1 MKFALRFDFRNP
13 DMSGTT
19 MADRYAAALDMAA
32 WADRLGCTRIT
43 VSEHH
48 GSPDGYLPSPIPML
62 AAMAARTSD
71 VRFLIAALIAPFH
84 DPLRLAEDLIVLDNL
99 SWGRVDLIAAGGYVD
114 EEFALFDVPMRE
126 RAGRVTEAVH
136 TLKAAFTGEPF
147 AYRGRI
153 VHLTPAPFRP
163 GGPSVLLGGSSEP
176 AARRAA
182 RIADG
187 FVPSVPEVWEFYRD
201 EVQRLGRPD
210 PGPGPVGGNRV
221 VALAEDPEKGW
232 EQMAPYF
239 LHETNAY
246 GAWQARADVAAP
258 YRTVADSAALRATGQ
273 YRVLT
278 PDQFVAEQQ
287 ASTSPFVQF
296 HPLCGGMPM
305 ELAWSSL
312 RLFEHE
318 VLPAFTVGGVPR
330 GEDVEGVVPVLGE
343 QGQDPPGVT

>member
-13 DMSGTT
+13 EISGTA
-19 MADRYAAALDMAA
+19 MADRYAAALDMAE
-32 WADRLGCTRIT
+32 WADRLGCVRIT

-62 AAMAARTSD
+62 AAMAARTTD
-71 VRFLIAALIAPFH
+71 VRFLIAALIVPFH

-99 SWGRVDLIAAGGYVD
+99 SRGRVDLIAAGGYVR
-114 EEFALFDVPMRE
+114 EEFAMFDVPMGE
-126 RAGRVTEAVH
+126 RARRVTEAVS

-147 AYRGRI
+147 TYRGRG
-153 VHLTPAPFRP
+153 VRLTPAPFRP
-163 GGPSVLLGGSSEP
+163 GGPGVLLGGSSEA

-187 FVPSVPEVWEFYRD
+187 FVPSLPSVWEFYRD

-210 PGPGPVGGNRV
+210 PGPSPIGENRV

-232 EQMAPYF
+232 ERMARFF

-246 GAWQARADVAAP
+246 AALHARTGIDAP
-258 YRTVADSAALRATGQ
+258 YRTVAGIEELRAAGQ

-278 PDQFVAEQQ
+278 PEQFVAEQK
-287 ASTSPFVQF
+287 ASAFPFAQF
-296 HPLCGGMPM
+296 HPLCGGIPV

-318 VLPAFTVGGVPR
+318 VLPAFA
-330 GEDVEGVVPVLGE
+330 
-343 QGQDPPGVT
+343 